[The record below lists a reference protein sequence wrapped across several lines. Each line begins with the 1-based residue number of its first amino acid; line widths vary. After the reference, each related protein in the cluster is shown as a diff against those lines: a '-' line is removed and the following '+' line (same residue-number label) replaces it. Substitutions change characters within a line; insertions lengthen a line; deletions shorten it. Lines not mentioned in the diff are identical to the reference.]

1 MSDTELKVQK
11 IHLHSTPILVGET
24 WEWKVNLTH
33 NGRFAVDMQV
43 FMKSKLFNCVPKIII
58 VSIKQVFFFF
68 W

>member
-33 NGRFAVDMQV
+33 NGRLAVDMQV
-43 FMKSKLFNCVPKIII
+43 FMKSKLFNCVP
-58 VSIKQVFFFF
+58 
-68 W
+68 

>member
-24 WEWKVNLTH
+24 WEWKVNLTR

-43 FMKSKLFNCVPKIII
+43 FMKSKLFNCVP
-58 VSIKQVFFFF
+58 
-68 W
+68 